1 MTKIKHNMLPIT
13 GDIFIKL
20 EDIDKIDID
29 KFTKTYNEY
38 KFITIATTLDN
49 EQLVIIDKSDSNKTL
64 AIPLDIFQNKFI
76 AIRNESPFE
85 TVKYY

>member
-20 EDIDKIDID
+20 EDIDKIDIN

-38 KFITIATTLDN
+38 KFITIAITLDN

-64 AIPLDIFQNKFI
+64 AIPLDIFQNEFI

>member
-29 KFTKTYNEY
+29 KITKTYNEY

-49 EQLVIIDKSDSNKTL
+49 KQLVIVDKSDSNKH
-64 AIPLDIFQNKFI
+64 
-76 AIRNESPFE
+76 
-85 TVKYY
+85 